1 MQAVFTSFLC
11 QYFMIFS
18 LDTLL
23 MTLNE
28 TNNVI
33 TYEYEQFYD

>member
-1 MQAVFTSFLC
+1 MAFKKEVDVYKRQV
-11 QYFMIFS
+11 
-18 LDTLL
+18 L